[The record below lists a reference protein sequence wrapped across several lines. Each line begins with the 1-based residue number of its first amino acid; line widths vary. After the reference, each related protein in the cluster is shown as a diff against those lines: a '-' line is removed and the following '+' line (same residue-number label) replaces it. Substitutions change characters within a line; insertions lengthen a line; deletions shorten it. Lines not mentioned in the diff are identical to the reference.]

1 MLKLQDEVRLCVA
14 FLRIFC
20 ASYLFCLLHCDYV
33 FNFLSS
39 IGINYSYNDCY
50 ESMINDR
57 YQQTDNW
64 EYLVVPLFSICYAE
78 SLRIYILICWIKL
91 FFWLACKISFIR
103 VLTYVCLQRQRRP
116 QVKQIEVHRASKNL
130 LARSQGSGPQLS
142 QPQLITQDAVTHSSP
157 NHRTRTRLTRAKN
170 VDVAHAWP
178 MPMHAHDAAHR
189 GSKGN
194 ATTVSTL
201 P

>member
-14 FLRIFC
+14 FLRVLC
-20 ASYLFCLLHCDYV
+20 ASYLFRLLHLDYV

-64 EYLVVPLFSICYAE
+64 EYLGVPLFSICYAD
-78 SLRIYILICWIKL
+78 LYFDMLNQTV
-91 FFWLACKISFIR
+91 FWLACKISFIR

-116 QVKQIEVHRASKNL
+116 QVKQIEVHGASKNL